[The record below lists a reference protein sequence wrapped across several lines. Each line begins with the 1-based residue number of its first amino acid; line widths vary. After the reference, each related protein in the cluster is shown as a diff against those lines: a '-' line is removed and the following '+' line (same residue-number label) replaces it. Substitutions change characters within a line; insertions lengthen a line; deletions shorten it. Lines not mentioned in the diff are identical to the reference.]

1 MDQVHIHLL
10 ITHLPIFGSIL
21 GGLVLAHGIW
31 TKSDQTKIAAY
42 NVLVISSIGA
52 AIAYLTGEGAE
63 EAVEDIQG
71 VAKNMIEQHEDFAM
85 FALIGLITV
94 GVTSIISLYLTIK
107 KSLLANTVALIV
119 MAVSLISFGLVA
131 RTGYLG
137 GQIRHTEISTD
148 SPVQGSSG
156 DNNE

>member
-1 MDQVHIHLL
+1 MDQAHIHLL

-42 NVLVISSIGA
+42 NVLIISSVGA

-71 VAKNMIEQHEDFAM
+71 IAKNMIDQHEDFAM
-85 FALIGLITV
+85 FALVGLIAV
-94 GVTSIISLYLTIK
+94 GVVSIVGLYFTIK
-107 KSLLANTVALIV
+107 KSSLSSMIATLTLV
-119 MAVSLISFGLVA
+119 VSLISFGLVA

-137 GQIRHTEISTD
+137 GQIRHTEIGIA
-148 SPVQGSSG
+148 SPSQGSGEEDS
-156 DNNE
+156 D